1 MSLLKRSGREGPTQ
15 RGLEISVAI
24 GFGLIG
30 ALVVIGS
37 LQVGIGWGSE
47 GPKSGFFP
55 FYVGAAIIVSSL
67 INLVG
72 ARGIAR
78 ARLFA
83 TWPELSQVWSVGWPT
98 TVYVLLIPYLG
109 VYLASVILI
118 TFFMARLG
126 GYRPLVA
133 LAVAIPVMVALYLAF
148 ESWFLVPLPKGP
160 IEELIGL

>member
-1 MSLLKRSGREGPTQ
+1 MSYLERSGREGPTQ
-15 RGLEISVAI
+15 RGLEAGVAI
-24 GFGLIG
+24 AFGLFG
-30 ALVVIGS
+30 AIVVIGS
-37 LQVGIGWGSE
+37 LQVGIGWGAE

-67 INLVG
+67 INLAG
-72 ARGIAR
+72 ARGVAR
-78 ARLFA
+78 ARVFA

-126 GYRPLVA
+126 GYRPPVA
-133 LAVAIPVMVALYLAF
+133 LAVAIPVMIALYLVF
-148 ESWFLVPLPKGP
+148 ETWFLVPLPKGP

>member
-1 MSLLKRSGREGPTQ
+1 MAFLERDGREAPTQ
-15 RGLEISVAI
+15 RGLETGVAI
-24 GFGLIG
+24 AFGLVG
-30 ALVVIGS
+30 AIVVIGS
-37 LQVGIGWGSE
+37 LQVGVGWGAE

-55 FYVGAAIIVSSL
+55 FYVGLAIIVSSL
-67 INLVG
+67 INLIG

-78 ARLFA
+78 ARIFA

-118 TFFMARLG
+118 AFFMARLG
-126 GYRPLVA
+126 GYRPHVA
-133 LAVAIPVMVALYLAF
+133 LMVAIPVMIALYLVF
-148 ESWFLVPLPKGP
+148 ETWFLVPLPKGP